1 MSQMEDRY
9 SEILCILH
17 ENANEDIAKKHMM
30 FFKSGV
36 NSYCA
41 DDKFLGIKMPTLRLL
56 AKSLR
61 FKLSKEDFAKLA
73 TNEFNEIRIIA
84 WLLFEKMEE
93 NEEILLDLIKKTA
106 KECRNGNVVDTAAS
120 IVTKKLNFNEK
131 LIKKLGI
138 FLFNEKNLWSIRFSI
153 VLSLNLI
160 KKNKLDYA
168 LYICKKNLENK
179 EDLIKK
185 ATGWMLREV
194 GKKDRNKLISFIE
207 QNHGIISKTTLSYS
221 LEHFTLEDKKEL
233 KERLGI

>member
-17 ENANEDIAKKHMM
+17 ENANEDISKKHRI
-30 FFKSGV
+30 FFKSGI

-41 DDKFLGIKMPTLRLL
+41 NDKFLGIKMPTLRTL
-56 AKSLR
+56 AKSFNFDLSKDD
-61 FKLSKEDFAKLA
+61 FIKLS
-73 TNEFNEIRIIA
+73 TNEFNEIRTIA

-93 NEEILLDLIKKTA
+93 SDDILIDLVKKTA
-106 KECRNGNVVDTAAS
+106 KECKNWNVVDTAAS
-120 IVTKKLNFNEK
+120 IVTKKLKFNEK
-131 LIKKLGI
+131 LVKKLGLY
-138 FLFNEKNLWSIRFSI
+138 LFNEKNLWSIRFSI

-168 LYICKKNLENK
+168 LEICKKNLENK

-194 GKKDRNKLISFIE
+194 GKKDSNKLIYFIE

-221 LEHFTLEDKKEL
+221 LEHFTLEYKREL